1 MYSHQGKEGKKM
13 HEASLHEEIVKLAS
27 DLFERSGR
35 VGGRDLDNWLE
46 AERIVVTRRRQ
57 RQNLEA
63 ETPVKKMTSTAK
75 ASIPR
80 KVEQKQTRQ
89 SSRNK

>member
-1 MYSHQGKEGKKM
+1 M
-13 HEASLHEEIVKLAS
+13 HEASLHEEIVRVAS

-35 VGGRDLDNWLE
+35 VGGRDLENWLE
-46 AERIVVTRRRQ
+46 AERIVMARHIQKRDFKAQTP
-57 RQNLEA
+57 A
-63 ETPVKKMTSTAK
+63 EKMTSTLK
-75 ASIPR
+75 TNIPK